1 MICQD
6 AKWLMKKKVGDIKG
20 ESLSAHRW
28 YAVQD
33 KQPLVKLLSKLK
45 TMQPQSNEN

>member
-1 MICQD
+1 MVNEI
-6 AKWLMKKKVGDIKG
+6 KVGDIKG

-33 KQPLVKLLSKLK
+33 KQPLVKLVSKLK
-45 TMQPQSNEN
+45 TSPNLIKISPFIS